1 MASKS
6 LESRVLQ
13 EYYSKLVST
22 LSQCIDDEL
31 LRSLVSAKII
41 TIDDKNII
49 KRYGDKPTDRSEYL
63 LDNHVNRPLCAG
75 ITDNFTK
82 LLKIMQ
88 NIPYCK
94 SLADEISAEI
104 APTFTDSVPDTP
116 RDAPVGFKSPLFGG
130 KTPRQVKSGTTW

>member
-13 EYYSKLVST
+13 EYYSKLVSA

-31 LRSLVSAKII
+31 LRALVSAKII

-49 KRYGDKPTDRSEYL
+49 KRYGPKPTDRSEYL

-94 SLADEISAEI
+94 SLADEISVEI
-104 APTFTDSVPDTP
+104 APTFTDSVQDTP
-116 RDAPVGFKSPLFGG
+116 RDSPVGCKSLLEG
-130 KTPRQVKSGTTW
+130 KTPRQVKSGTTWW